1 MRTSVVPTWHWCST
15 TGHDSDEEK
24 KNDNVVMRHKK
35 EGAQQDKKLEK
46 KERKQ
51 YSRGRKKEM
60 LEFMYFTDIVKF
72 SYGAP
77 ENVSK
82 CKIRKK
88 SINVGTET

>member
-1 MRTSVVPTWHWCST
+1 MTVMKK
-15 TGHDSDEEK
+15 EK
-24 KNDNVVMRHKK
+24 DDDVVMRHKK
-35 EGAQQDKKLEK
+35 KGEQQDKKLEK

-60 LEFMYFTDIVKF
+60 LEFMYFTDIVTL
-72 SYGAP
+72 SYRAP